1 MSMIKAESLWEKYR
15 IKFIIDGKVTWEE
28 VWALEDVS
36 LDVEAGEVVG
46 VIGQNGAGK
55 TTFLR
60 LLAGV
65 LVPDKGEVAVNGRV
79 SAIMELGAG
88 LNPEFTGRENILLN
102 VRVYGIKEETLEQKV
117 EEIIA
122 FSNLG
127 RFIDAPIKYYSQGMY
142 MRLAFSLAI
151 FVEPDILLIDDI
163 LAVGDEEAQQ
173 KCRQKIVE
181 LKRAGKT
188 IILVSHDMGIINKLC
203 DRVVLFDR
211 GKLIKKGPPQEVV
224 PYYLESVGEKTGI
237 ASLEEGGLRVVF
249 NNGRVIVVYL
259 QQHISSSTGGYYSL
273 FDNVFKFHSPSTNLS
288 WKVVSVSSS
297 ELAAEG
303 RNSEEG
309 DILESFRITLRDGA
323 LDIHVSSKGVS
334 SKQHNFSLFLL
345 PAYDCWSFSD
355 QEGVFPGFVHRTN
368 WHDFGVDIPSGEKLG
383 IFSSSDNPPPGLVF
397 ETKSEGDILKIFNSG
412 YEQESRIIHL
422 SPVSA
427 RDLCLSFKV
436 YPKKEDF
443 ENYLTQVRE
452 VLTARRLEA
461 ERLAREEAERLRLE
475 AERLAREEAERLR
488 LEEEAKRIE
497 AERFAREE
505 EARRLEAERLAREES
520 ERLRREEEAERR
532 EKERAYLENH
542 TLKRGDYRL
551 FVDKSSRCLKIY
563 FQDKEITGLKGLNSI
578 FCLYDGNTPRWCLT
592 NNLDASSWFVEKPGP
607 EELMIIFDFN
617 FLKQRWHLSFK
628 ENGILDIKITI
639 NASSEFSVDNRFVRL
654 ELLNKYDLWETSHE
668 HGSFSGSQYLNDIL
682 PVRLKNM
689 RVCQAAVAAE
699 KKCVPRAIF
708 EVTGK
713 VEQYVTAIFKQRQ
726 GEQEASCISFSPVLS
741 WTERSLAP
749 GENLFFEG
757 RIIFDEQKKLTDK
770 SYIKSK
776 ALIARGDLSFSFD
789 RGRGEFTW
797 KGKSLN
803 KGLGVYT
810 ALRSQDIWYD
820 STQAAWKYIVKEKE
834 HLVVEGQWA
843 YIPVSQTWEL
853 KFISENS
860 LRWEVRMGIYS
871 RTSIE
876 IEQASIMLREEYRRW
891 KVENDIHG
899 EFLDEFTRD
908 YDILPFR
915 YWYGPAGRSGLMA
928 ESDSLPRVTFINT
941 TGAGRMPKGLL
952 ENSDYLYR
960 SRIIQYQR
968 CNTGALSP
976 KKYAY
981 FSGVIKIEDK

>member
-1 MSMIKAESLWEKYR
+1 
-15 IKFIIDGKVTWEE
+15 
-28 VWALEDVS
+28 
-36 LDVEAGEVVG
+36 
-46 VIGQNGAGK
+46 
-55 TTFLR
+55 
-60 LLAGV
+60 
-65 LVPDKGEVAVNGRV
+65 
-79 SAIMELGAG
+79 
-88 LNPEFTGRENILLN
+88 
-102 VRVYGIKEETLEQKV
+102 
-117 EEIIA
+117 
-122 FSNLG
+122 
-127 RFIDAPIKYYSQGMY
+127 
-142 MRLAFSLAI
+142 
-151 FVEPDILLIDDI
+151 
-163 LAVGDEEAQQ
+163 
-173 KCRQKIVE
+173 
-181 LKRAGKT
+181 
-188 IILVSHDMGIINKLC
+188 
-203 DRVVLFDR
+203 
-211 GKLIKKGPPQEVV
+211 
-224 PYYLESVGEKTGI
+224 
-237 ASLEEGGLRVVF
+237 
-249 NNGRVIVVYL
+249 
-259 QQHISSSTGGYYSL
+259 
-273 FDNVFKFHSPSTNLS
+273 
-288 WKVVSVSSS
+288 
-297 ELAAEG
+297 
-303 RNSEEG
+303 
-309 DILESFRITLRDGA
+309 
-323 LDIHVSSKGVS
+323 
-334 SKQHNFSLFLL
+334 
-345 PAYDCWSFSD
+345 
-355 QEGVFPGFVHRTN
+355 
-368 WHDFGVDIPSGEKLG
+368 
-383 IFSSSDNPPPGLVF
+383 
-397 ETKSEGDILKIFNSG
+397 
-412 YEQESRIIHL
+412 
-422 SPVSA
+422 
-427 RDLCLSFKV
+427 
-436 YPKKEDF
+436 
-443 ENYLTQVRE
+443 
-452 VLTARRLEA
+452 
-461 ERLAREEAERLRLE
+461 
-475 AERLAREEAERLR
+475 
-488 LEEEAKRIE
+488 
-497 AERFAREE
+497 
-505 EARRLEAERLAREES
+505 
-520 ERLRREEEAERR
+520 
-532 EKERAYLENH
+532 
-542 TLKRGDYRL
+542 
-551 FVDKSSRCLKIY
+551 
-563 FQDKEITGLKGLNSI
+563 
-578 FCLYDGNTPRWCLT
+578 WCLT